1 MDYTFDHAL
10 DHRNDGSIRWKQPPG
25 RDDIIGMGTA
35 DMDFECAPCIKE
47 ALRAVAEENIY
58 HYRFKPEDYYQSV
71 IRWFRD
77 KYGLEIKKEWMSN
90 VPGTI
95 GAIRLALERFSRE
108 GDYVLMQSP
117 YFAPLKNTIIGAG
130 RHFLENPMM
139 ETNGRFEIDFEDFE
153 EKICINRPSVFLL
166 VNPQNPTGRVFTM
179 EELDRMV
186 EICAKYHVK
195 ILSDEVHFLVTYE
208 EHKHIPILAVSETAR
223 KIAIQIFS
231 FSKGFNIMSLPHGI
245 LLISDREMQEQ
256 WMEFLTPYSFGYASN
271 SFAIA
276 AVTAAAGG
284 AADAWLDQVNA
295 YLYENRELFLAEAKR
310 RKLPIRPVRPEAGFL
325 YWIDCRESKIVPE
338 LLGEWFMEKA
348 GIRLNNGLDHGEA
361 GRGFVRLN
369 FAVTR
374 AKLLEALDRM
384 EEMFHRFVV
393 HSI

>member
-1 MDYTFDHAL
+1 MNYKFDQVS
-10 DHRNDGSIRWKQPPG
+10 DHRGDGSIRWEQPLD

-58 HYRFKPEDYYQSV
+58 HYKFKPEGYYQSV

-77 KYGLEIKKEWMSN
+77 KYGLEIKKKWMSN

-95 GAIRLALERFSRE
+95 GAIRLVLERFSRE
-108 GDYVLMQSP
+108 GDYVLMQTP

-130 RHFLENPMM
+130 RHFLENPMI
-139 ETNGRFEIDFEDFE
+139 ETKGRFEIDFTDFE
-153 EKICINRPSVFLL
+153 EKIRIYQPSVFLL
-166 VNPQNPTGRVFTM
+166 VNPQNPTGRVYTM

-195 ILSDEVHFLVTYE
+195 IISDEVHFLVTYE
-208 EHKHIPILAVSETAR
+208 DHKHIPILAVSETAR

-231 FSKGFNIMSLPHGI
+231 YSKGFNIMSLPHGI
-245 LLISDREMQEQ
+245 VLISDEEMQKQ
-256 WMEFLTPYSFGYASN
+256 WTEFLTPYSFGYASN

-284 AADAWLDQVNA
+284 AADEWLEQVKE
-295 YLYENRELFLAEAKR
+295 YLQGNRELFISEVER
-310 RKLPIRPVRPEAGFL
+310 RKLPIRPFKPEAGFL
-325 YWIDCRESKIVPE
+325 FWIDCRKSGIVPE
-338 LLGEWFMEKA
+338 MLGEMFMEKA

-369 FAVTR
+369 FAVTK
-374 AKLLEALDRM
+374 AQLLEALDRM
-384 EEMFHRFVV
+384 EKMFNYE
-393 HSI
+393 